1 MNHIYH
7 VSEEPDIAR
16 FEPRETPYVDEP
28 VVWAIGEHRLHNYLL
43 PRDCP
48 RVTCFA
54 SPGEDGPEIERIMAG
69 SPAIVAIEQAWF
81 ERARCVRLHV
91 YRLPGATFEVIDDGA
106 GYAVSRE
113 AVAPESV
120 EVIDDALGAITARGV
135 ELRVVPSL
143 WPLRD
148 AILDATRN
156 FSFIRMR
163 HAQPREGACD
173 GRA

>member
-1 MNHIYH
+1 MNALYH
-7 VSEEPDIAR
+7 VSEEPGITR

-54 SPGEDGPEIERIMAG
+54 SPEDGPEIRRIMSGKTAL
-69 SPAIVAIEQAWF
+69 VAIEQAWF
-81 ERARCVRLHV
+81 ERARAVRLYV
-91 YRLPGATFEVIDDGA
+91 YRLPGETFEELDGEA

-113 AVAPESV
+113 VVVPESV
-120 EVIDDALGAITARGV
+120 QVVGDALGAIVAGGV

-148 AILDATRN
+148 AILAATPH

-163 HAQPREGACD
+163 NAAPREAERKED
-173 GRA
+173 T